1 MSLLNVD
8 VKWILKVLS
17 NRIKNLLPNLISNN
31 QNAYVAYRFISEGV
45 RLISDILEMTDI
57 LNMEGYLLMILRKPL
72 TLLTT
77 VFYLLFQ
84 KNMAFKKN
92 FLRWIETLLNN
103 QESCIIN
110 ERIKTHY
117 LPRRSDLC
125 VLVYS
130 SIRSCILCN

>member
-77 VFYLLFQ
+77 VFYLLF
-84 KNMAFKKN
+84 
-92 FLRWIETLLNN
+92 
-103 QESCIIN
+103 
-110 ERIKTHY
+110 
-117 LPRRSDLC
+117 
-125 VLVYS
+125 
-130 SIRSCILCN
+130 